1 MTTEKMGSD
10 EMYENRKS
18 ELEAGLGEQ
27 DEKLT
32 RKVLLKMD
40 SRYVPTCFLKYLQI
54 ARTDNMCNLV
64 SSQSSRSCSCVLSS
78 TERMSA
84 TRKSWVS
91 RRIYTSMT
99 ISMRL
104 GCVFFMRRTSQGT
117 LFRASMVGYKAD
129 SIFSELPSN
138 LVLKKMSPKIW
149 LPLLTTV
156 WGILT
161 MCLGFVRNFA
171 SFVTVRALLGVAE
184 GGLLPGMV
192 ERTILQNFSYPD

>member
-1 MTTEKMGSD
+1 
-10 EMYENRKS
+10 
-18 ELEAGLGEQ
+18 
-27 DEKLT
+27 
-32 RKVLLKMD
+32 
-40 SRYVPTCFLKYLQI
+40 
-54 ARTDNMCNLV
+54 
-64 SSQSSRSCSCVLSS
+64 
-78 TERMSA
+78 
-84 TRKSWVS
+84 
-91 RRIYTSMT
+91 
-99 ISMRL
+99 
-104 GCVFFMRRTSQGT
+104 
-117 LFRASMVGYKAD
+117 MVGYKAD